1 MAHTY
6 SHLFNIPSTGLR
18 FFTVYGPWGRPDMA
32 LFLFTKAIFEEKP
45 IKVFNNGKMMR
56 DFTFVDDVIEGI
68 MKIIKKIPKS
78 KNIIDQQNSNPSN
91 SWAPYKVL
99 NIGNS
104 SPTNLE
110 DYISA
115 IEEFVGKKAKR
126 IMLPMQPGD
135 VECTF
140 ADTNLLEEWVN
151 YKPKTTIREG
161 ILSFID
167 WYRIYYKVNK

>member
-1 MAHTY
+1 
-6 SHLFNIPSTGLR
+6 
-18 FFTVYGPWGRPDMA
+18 
-32 LFLFTKAIFEEKP
+32 
-45 IKVFNNGKMMR
+45 
-56 DFTFVDDVIEGI
+56 

-78 KNIIDQQNSNPSN
+78 NKIINQQNSNPSS

-135 VECTF
+135 VETTY
-140 ADTNLLEEWVN
+140 ADCSKVN
-151 YKPKTTIREG
+151 DWIDFKPQTSLIKG
-161 ILSFID
+161 IEIFID
-167 WYRIYYKVNK
+167 WYKDYYFEKKDLIFD